1 MTPEEMEMF
10 ESYSVEDM
18 RPADPTLPGEL
29 GYLETMAGILEG
41 CHVATM
47 FFLQARSDPLQGPWT
62 DEDEARLVRVKRG
75 VRFGMDAI
83 LQLALKEGRDPD
95 SFLQLYL
102 PQPGAS
108 PRA

>member
-1 MTPEEMEMF
+1 MELLD
-10 ESYSVEDM
+10 SYSAEV

-41 CHVATM
+41 CHVATVLM
-47 FFLQARSDPLQGPWT
+47 LTARSDPLQGPWT
-62 DEDEARLVRVKRG
+62 AEDTARLVRVKRG

-83 LQLALKEGRDPD
+83 MQLALEEGRDPNT
-95 SFLQLYL
+95 FLQLYL